1 MAEKIAPRRAND
13 GLLCSKIEYT
23 SRKFVILNMRACF
36 LREIMIIISQW
47 SAWPDSSGRAPAP
60 FIFNR
65 ESVMDNVEK
74 TDNVTPAPSSETQD
88 RLKAARDYA
97 CAQYDKLRRATAEQM
112 EVVRK
117 YTAEQMGNVRK
128 YTDEAR
134 EQINAG
140 WDVTCAKAK
149 DLHAA
154 GEEYVKANPTGS
166 VLGALGVGI
175 ILGLLLGSGRR

>member
-1 MAEKIAPRRAND
+1 MVVGIRFQENGKIYDFDPGELTLLPGEMVVVETARGIECGTVARANRTASEERD
-13 GLLCSKIEYT
+13 D
-23 SRKFVILNMRACF
+23 RKPV
-36 LREIMIIISQW
+36 
-47 SAWPDSSGRAPAP
+47 
-60 FIFNR
+60 
-65 ESVMDNVEK
+65 
-74 TDNVTPAPSSETQD
+74 
-88 RLKAARDYA
+88 
-97 CAQYDKLRRATAEQM
+97 LRRATAEQM

>member
-1 MAEKIAPRRAND
+1 MAEKIAPRRGNG
-13 GLLCSKIEYT
+13 GLLCGKIEYT

-36 LREIMIIISQW
+36 LAQIMIIISQW
-47 SAWPDSSGRAPAP
+47 SAWPVSSGCAPAP
-60 FIFNR
+60 FIFKR

-74 TDNVTPAPSSETQD
+74 TDTVSPAPSSDTQD

-154 GEEYVKANPTGS
+154 GEEYVKANPKWNIS
-166 VLGALGVGI
+166 LQSHKFMRI
-175 ILGLLLGSGRR
+175 P

>member
-1 MAEKIAPRRAND
+1 MAEKIAPGRAND

-36 LREIMIIISQW
+36 LAQIMIIISQW
-47 SAWPDSSGRAPAP
+47 SAWPVSSGCAPAP
-60 FIFNR
+60 FIFKR

-74 TDNVTPAPSSETQD
+74 NDTVSPAPSSDTQD

-112 EVVRK
+112 EV
-117 YTAEQMGNVRK
+117 VRK

-166 VLGALGVGI
+166 VLGALGVGV

>member
-1 MAEKIAPRRAND
+1 
-13 GLLCSKIEYT
+13 
-23 SRKFVILNMRACF
+23 
-36 LREIMIIISQW
+36 
-47 SAWPDSSGRAPAP
+47 
-60 FIFNR
+60 
-65 ESVMDNVEK
+65 MDKVENNG
-74 TDNVTPAPSSETQD
+74 NVTPEPNPAPASDTQD

-134 EQINAG
+134 EHINAG

-149 DLHAA
+149 DLHEA
-154 GEEYVKANPTGS
+154 GEAYVKSNPTGS
-166 VLGALGVGI
+166 VLGALGVGVI
-175 ILGLLLGSGRR
+175 IGLLLGAGRR